1 MSLTNEANIIVQRN
15 NNTPDMLIQELDS
28 DLPFD
33 FQCLNLKQSQ
43 FEAQLT
49 EINISNIDVELNS
62 LDTPGS
68 NEKFRTQD
76 KNYSTVPSS

>member
-1 MSLTNEANIIVQRN
+1 
-15 NNTPDMLIQELDS
+15 MLIQEMDS

-49 EINISNIDVELNS
+49 EINISNIDVEQNS
-62 LDTPGS
+62 LDIPNS
-68 NEKFRTQD
+68 SEKYRTQE
-76 KNYSTVPSS
+76 KNYSTVPSSLKHKP